1 MCAISI
7 VSAAHQRELETD
19 EARQRA
25 TEAMITNPLYSG
37 YPIYEEIDTAYMLG
51 SLRNGVPEATSK
63 DDGYVAISTDTVK
76 YVSNFPLSEESKV
89 VQDKYETFPVSCSL
103 LLSIMAGKSSL
114 QILENF
120 IDQ

>member
-1 MCAISI
+1 MCAMSI

-37 YPIYEEIDTAYMLG
+37 YPIYEEIDTVYMLG

-63 DDGYVAISTDTVK
+63 DDGYVAISNDTVK

-89 VQDKYETFPVSCSL
+89 VQDKYETFHVSYF
-103 LLSIMAGKSSL
+103 GR
-114 QILENF
+114 
-120 IDQ
+120 